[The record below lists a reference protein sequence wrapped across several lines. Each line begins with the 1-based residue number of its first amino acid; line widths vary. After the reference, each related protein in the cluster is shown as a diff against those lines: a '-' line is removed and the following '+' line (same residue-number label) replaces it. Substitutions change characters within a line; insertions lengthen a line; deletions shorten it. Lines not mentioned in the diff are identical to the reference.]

1 MAYTEIVTCIKDLVL
16 AASALTGAIV
26 AFKGLGTWQRQL
38 KGQSEYEL
46 SRRILVTLFKYRD
59 AIYGVRHPAIW
70 SNEMPTPAED
80 KVKKMNDEQKFFYGI
95 SEAYS
100 ARWNKVQIERT
111 LLYADLLEA
120 EAIWGDELKNLFKKI
135 FDLENEL
142 VKCIRHYLLLRNPDA
157 DEASKE
163 AIREIGRKN
172 RDILY
177 DDLSDKPDEYKR
189 DLLSAIEKVEKY
201 LKPNLSHIKV

>member
-1 MAYTEIVTCIKDLVL
+1 M
-16 AASALTGAIV
+16 
-26 AFKGLGTWQRQL
+26 
-38 KGQSEYEL
+38 
-46 SRRILVTLFKYRD
+46 
-59 AIYGVRHPAIW
+59 
-70 SNEMPTPAED
+70 
-80 KVKKMNDEQKFFYGI
+80 
-95 SEAYS
+95 
-100 ARWNKVQIERT
+100 
-111 LLYADLLEA
+111 LYADLLEA

>member
-1 MAYTEIVTCIKDLVL
+1 
-16 AASALTGAIV
+16 
-26 AFKGLGTWQRQL
+26 
-38 KGQSEYEL
+38 
-46 SRRILVTLFKYRD
+46 
-59 AIYGVRHPAIW
+59 
-70 SNEMPTPAED
+70 MPTPAED